1 MKQFISTLIQL
12 LAGALLILLTVA
24 LVVRANASPSVVQTA
39 SIQPSVLGEANAGS
53 SVIAYQ
59 GRLLDPTTG
68 QPKPDG
74 AYTLVFN
81 LYNVETGGVALWT
94 ETKNVATNKGLFT
107 ALLGDT
113 TAFPPEHFNG
123 QALYLGVA
131 VGGDPEATPRQ
142 RVASV
147 AYAIYAEKANTA
159 NNATTAT
166 TATTADS
173 ANTANNASNADKL
186 DGQDSTAFAI
196 STHDHD
202 ATYLNTNSPEVMAG
216 SSASI
221 MLEVKND
228 GTGLAGK
235 FIGAQD
241 YGVMGHTNSTTPGH
255 SGVYGTAGPTAGVST
270 PANQAGVLGKSAD
283 AYGVVGYSKNND
295 GVYGHSTAAYGVR
308 AEGGGTKAAVL
319 ALAFGSSATNYG
331 LQALSSS
338 SHGVYADGATYGFYT
353 PDKVFAGNGYSDIAE
368 HMPAAA
374 DVGPG
379 DVVVIDPNQDEY
391 VIRSYQA
398 NDPMVAG
405 VISSEPAMLIGNSE
419 SKTPLALAGR
429 VPVKVSAENGAIHRG
444 DLLTTSN
451 TPGHAMKATAH
462 IMDGVAFYTPGT
474 IIGKAM
480 GELESG
486 TGTLIVLVLPQ

>member
-1 MKQFISTLIQL
+1 MKYLQRLAIVSTCFVTTLTL
-12 LAGALLILLTVA
+12 TTALMSARPYTSALAAGQAKMLM
-24 LVVRANASPSVVQTA
+24 
-39 SIQPSVLGEANAGS
+39 EADAGS
-53 SVIAYQ
+53 SVVSYQ
-59 GRLLDPTTG
+59 GRLLDPITG

-74 AYTLVFN
+74 AYTMVFN
-81 LYNVETGGVALWT
+81 LYNIVAGGTTFWT
-94 ETKNVATNKGLFT
+94 ETKNVATNKGFFT
-107 ALLGDT
+107 ALLGDST
-113 TAFPPEHFNG
+113 TFPTEHFNG

-142 RVASV
+142 RLASV

-159 NNATTAT
+159 NSATTAT
-166 TATTADS
+166 TAATADS
-173 ANTANNASNADKL
+173 ANMANNASNADKL
-186 DGQDSTAFAI
+186 DNQDSTAFA
-196 STHDHD
+196 SSMHDHD
-202 ATYLNTNSPEVMAG
+202 ATYLNTNSPEVMSG

-270 PANQAGVLGKSAD
+270 PANEAGVLGRSAD
-283 AYGVVGYSKNND
+283 GYGVVGYSKNND
-295 GVYGHSTAAYGVR
+295 GVYGHSTTTYGVR

-319 ALAFGSSATNYG
+319 ALAFGSSTTNYG
-331 LQALSSS
+331 IEAISSS
-338 SHGVYADGATYGFYT
+338 SHGVFANGATYGFYT
-353 PDKVFAGNGYSDIAE
+353 PDKIFAGNGYSDIAE
-368 HMPAAA
+368 HMPAAE
-374 DVGPG
+374 DVGPA
-379 DVVVIDPNQDEY
+379 DVVVIDPNQDEH

-398 NDPMVAG
+398 NDPTVAG

-451 TPGHAMKATAH
+451 TAGHAMKATPH
-462 IMDGVAFYTPGT
+462 IVAGVAFYTPGT